1 MTLDLQVASN
11 FATVLLN
18 LAFAIA
24 VGATMTWLWLAGSA
38 SAWSATQLT
47 KARRTGLGAIAV
59 ALLAMGMLLLFVSA
73 SMAEVPL
80 SQATEAVSA
89 MLTGSHFGLAWS
101 IGAGALLVAAMS
113 RVVPAPDRQLRAK
126 ILVGLAA
133 LAVFAYS
140 RSMISHASA
149 NGDFN
154 AAMVAD
160 WIHLCL
166 ISVWVGEVFIAGLS
180 TLGGRVAEQLA
191 DREDAARYIEN
202 LSTSATFALVGIF
215 VTGLFSA
222 WHNLGSLAG
231 LSGNLYGTALIVKVA
246 MVAFAALLGGF
257 NRFLVM
263 PKLLAGL
270 RSPGQPGQLALRK
283 FTLILRIEAVVLL
296 AILVAAAILSS
307 TSPPTAA

>member
-1 MTLDLQVASN
+1 MTLDLQVAST

-24 VGATMTWLWLAGSA
+24 VGATMTWLWLAGGA

-59 ALLAMGMLLLFVSA
+59 ALLAMSMLLFFVSA

-80 SQATEAVSA
+80 SQANEAVSA

-101 IGAGALLVAAMS
+101 IGVGALFVAAIS
-113 RVVPAPDRQLRAK
+113 RVVPASDRQLRAK
-126 ILVGLAA
+126 ILLGLAA

-154 AAMVAD
+154 AATVAD

-180 TLGGRVAEQLA
+180 TLSGAVAEQLA
-191 DREDAARYIEN
+191 DREDAVRYIEN
-202 LSTSATFALVGIF
+202 LSASATFALGGIF

-231 LSGNLYGTALIVKVA
+231 LSGNVYGTALIVKVA

-263 PKLLAGL
+263 PKLLAAL
-270 RSPGQPGQLALRK
+270 RSPGQLEQSGLRT

-296 AILVAAAILSS
+296 AILVAAAILSA